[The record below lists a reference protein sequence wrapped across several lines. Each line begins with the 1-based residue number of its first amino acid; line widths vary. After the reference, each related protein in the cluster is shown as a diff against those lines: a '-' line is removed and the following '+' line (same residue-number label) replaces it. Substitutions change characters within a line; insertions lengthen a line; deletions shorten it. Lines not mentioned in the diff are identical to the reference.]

1 MAEKDKKPAKKGG
14 NRVYQNYAASGQRLE
29 RKNKTCPKCG
39 PSVFMA
45 MHRDRVTCGKCRYM
59 EMKRKE

>member
-1 MAEKDKKPAKKGG
+1 MPKKERKPKKAAKMHELYEISGEK
-14 NRVYQNYAASGQRLE
+14 LT

-45 MHRDRVTCGKCRYM
+45 KHKDRWTCGQCGYTEFEK
-59 EMKRKE
+59 KS